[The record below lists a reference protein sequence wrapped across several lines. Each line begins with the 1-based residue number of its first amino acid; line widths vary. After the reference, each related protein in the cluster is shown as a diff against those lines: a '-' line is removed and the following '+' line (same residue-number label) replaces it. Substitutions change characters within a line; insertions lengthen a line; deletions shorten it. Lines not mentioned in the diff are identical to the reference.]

1 MKKPTPNRTS
11 GFTMVTENNPIFD
24 TTKLNKAFSN
34 NLVNINHNESIIDSS
49 NKDANKQKN
58 GKYS

>member
-1 MKKPTPNRTS
+1 
-11 GFTMVTENNPIFD
+11 MVTENNPIFD